1 MKKIGYLFFLI
12 TLMSKTVGVVF
23 ILIYLKN
30 YKLADIH
37 HSLGPIRSQEGRG
50 KGRCKPQY
58 Y

>member
-1 MKKIGYLFFLI
+1 
-12 TLMSKTVGVVF
+12 MSKTVGVLF